1 MSKSLKAKVTISRVT
16 YSDHEAVNISIEDV
30 NSGIQFAELE
40 LSLESFGQAVTGL
53 SYREADLTVRGLQYI
68 GKRQV
73 TEKRTIECPLTTYDR
88 TKLESWLRE
97 NAQEEG
103 WIVNTYLGSQTSVSY
118 KEGKTF
124 LNYSVTKY
132 VDEVTNEQ

>member
-1 MSKSLKAKVTISRVT
+1 MSKPLKAKVTISRVS
-16 YSDHEAVNISIEDV
+16 YHDCEKVVISIDDV
-30 NSGIQFAELE
+30 SSGIQFAELE
-40 LSLESFGQAVTGL
+40 LSAEAFGLAITGL

-68 GKRQV
+68 GKRRV

-103 WIVNTYLGSQTSVSY
+103 WIVNNYLGSQTSVSY

>member
-1 MSKSLKAKVTISRVT
+1 MSKSLKAKVTISRIT

-30 NSGIQFAELE
+30 SSGIQFAELE
-40 LSLESFGQAVTGL
+40 LSAEAFGLAITGL

-68 GKRQV
+68 GKRRV

-103 WIVNTYLGSQTSVSY
+103 WIVNTYLGSQPSVSY

-132 VDEVTNEQ
+132 VDEVTHEQ

>member
-1 MSKSLKAKVTISRVT
+1 MSKSLKAKVTISRIT
-16 YSDHEAVNISIEDV
+16 YSDYEAVNISIEDV
-30 NSGIQFAELE
+30 SSGIQFAELE
-40 LSLESFGQAVTGL
+40 LSAEAFGLAITGL

-68 GKRQV
+68 GKRRV
-73 TEKRTIECPLTTYDR
+73 TEKRTIECPLATYDR

-103 WIVNTYLGSQTSVSY
+103 WIVNTYLGSQPSVSY